1 MARLWGAD
9 LGFWMEAGLEKAGS
23 EEAGAVVCRVETPLL
38 ANLALSPKFSIC
50 RANESH
56 PKEAEGGEG

>member
-9 LGFWMEAGLEKAGS
+9 SGFWVETGLEKAGS
-23 EEAGAVVCRVETPLL
+23 EEAGAVVYKAETPLL
-38 ANLALSPKFSIC
+38 ANLALSSKFPIC